1 MTGMRRLN
9 VPNNLPRAW
18 GGVDDSKIGSS
29 GRPSSEKAIFSLV
42 GTGTMNLSEVDLFDQ
57 D

>member
-1 MTGMRRLN
+1 MTGMSRLN

-42 GTGTMNLSEVDLFDQ
+42 GTGTISPSEFDLFDQ

>member
-1 MTGMRRLN
+1 MTGMSRLN

-29 GRPSSEKAIFSLV
+29 GRPSNEKAIFSLV
-42 GTGTMNLSEVDLFDQ
+42 GTGTINPSEFDLFDQ

>member
-1 MTGMRRLN
+1 MTGISRLN
-9 VPNNLPRAW
+9 VPNNLPKAW
-18 GGVDDSKIGSS
+18 GGVDDSRIGSS

-42 GTGTMNLSEVDLFDQ
+42 GTGTINPSEFDLFDQ

>member
-1 MTGMRRLN
+1 MTGMSRLN

-18 GGVDDSKIGSS
+18 DGVDDSKIGSS
-29 GRPSSEKAIFSLV
+29 GRPSSEKSIFSLV
-42 GTGTMNLSEVDLFDQ
+42 GTGTMNPSEVDLFDQ